1 MEDNH
6 IKAFEPDLL
15 SSEAAGERKD
25 KMDLGTLQ
33 NQPGSHRK
41 GTGEEL
47 VNPISADSLVDN

>member
-33 NQPGSHRK
+33 NQPGLIGKAPGRN
-41 GTGEEL
+41 L
-47 VNPISADSLVDN
+47 